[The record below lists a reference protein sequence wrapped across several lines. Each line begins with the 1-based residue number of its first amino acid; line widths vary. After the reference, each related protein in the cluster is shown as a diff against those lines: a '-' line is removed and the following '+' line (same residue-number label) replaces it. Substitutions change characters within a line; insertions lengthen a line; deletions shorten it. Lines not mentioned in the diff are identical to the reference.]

1 MLTHGDAKVQVP
13 RFSAARP
20 WTTLAGQA
28 HAGSRLHAGR
38 DLDLE
43 AGRFRDRPFAAA
55 ARAGLADGPLSL
67 AARAG
72 GAEHAA
78 HADLARASA
87 LRAGLRLASRA
98 GAASL
103 ASLKPARN
111 AE

>member
-1 MLTHGDAKVQVP
+1 DGQVEQEVPSLDAHRRMLAHNDAQVQVA

-20 WTTLAGQA
+20 WTTLAGQS
-28 HAGSRLHAGR
+28 HAGPRLHAGR

-72 GAEHAA
+72 GAEDAA
-78 HADLARASA
+78 HPDLARTSA
-87 LRAGLRLASRA
+87 L
-98 GAASL
+98 
-103 ASLKPARN
+103 
-111 AE
+111 